1 MNISFAVMPGSAR
14 NGRQARGAS
23 LLEVLIAIV
32 IMSFGLL
39 AMGGL
44 TASSLQYGK
53 MAQFQ
58 TAGVQ
63 LASDLADRMR
73 ANTDGFAGNSYNK
86 TTVYSST
93 TAAITV
99 PTCAIA
105 AKCTSAELA
114 SIDLAEWRNNL
125 RTGLPGGDAYVVR
138 DIDNPLAVDIW
149 VMWLD
154 PGLNATLVT
163 SGSASCP
170 AAAVTAGTTVPHCLY
185 FRAAI

>member
-1 MNISFAVMPGSAR
+1 MNMTFAMMSKTGFG
-14 NGRQARGAS
+14 GRHARGAS

-63 LASDLADRMR
+63 LASDFADRMR
-73 ANTDGFAGNSYNK
+73 ANTDGFAGNSYDK
-86 TTVYSST
+86 TSVYSST
-93 TAAITV
+93 TAVITV
-99 PTCAIA
+99 PTCSIA
-105 AKCTSAELA
+105 TKCTGAELA

-125 RTGLPGGDAYVVR
+125 RTSLPGGDAYVLR
-138 DIDNPLAVDIW
+138 DVDNPLVVDIW
-149 VMWLD
+149 VMWMD
-154 PGLNATLVT
+154 PGVDATLVT
-163 SGSASCP
+163 SGRASCP
-170 AAAVTAGTTVPHCLY
+170 VAAVPAGTTVPHCLY